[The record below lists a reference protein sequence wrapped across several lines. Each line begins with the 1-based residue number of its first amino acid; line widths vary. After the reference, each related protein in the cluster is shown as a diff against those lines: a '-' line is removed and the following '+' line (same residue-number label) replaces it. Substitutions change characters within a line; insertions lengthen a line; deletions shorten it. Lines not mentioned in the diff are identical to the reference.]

1 VKSAKQLLMT
11 LLFIGII
18 GFLTLVFNKGYTVE
32 ANLMSNAN
40 WYKNTKSDY

>member
-1 VKSAKQLLMT
+1 MT

-18 GFLTLVFNKGYTVE
+18 GFLTLVFDRGYTRE